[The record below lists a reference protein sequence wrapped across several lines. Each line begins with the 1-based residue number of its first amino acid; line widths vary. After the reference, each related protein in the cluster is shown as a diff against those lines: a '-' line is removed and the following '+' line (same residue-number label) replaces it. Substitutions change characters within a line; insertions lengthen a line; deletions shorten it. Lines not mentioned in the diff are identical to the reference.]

1 MLIDDHR
8 ATSNLASLSL
18 FLLMAAFVLILVNEY
33 AFKVPAAQ
41 KVMASVFGGAMLF
54 FSCRHD
60 FCYIPR
66 GKAADEAER
75 PVYVFDD
82 YVAFAIFGDIH
93 LAGLAEPS
101 AGLRESLI

>member
-18 FLLMAAFVLILVNEY
+18 LLLMAAFVLILVNEY

-54 FSCRHD
+54 S
-60 FCYIPR
+60 
-66 GKAADEAER
+66 
-75 PVYVFDD
+75 
-82 YVAFAIFGDIH
+82 
-93 LAGLAEPS
+93 LAGMIS
-101 AGLRESLI
+101 ATYHVVKQRMKLSDPYMLLTITWLLPYLGISILLGWPNLRRVCGRV